1 MMMILKRKEVLIGSL
16 IMLIL
21 VAAFINYNYSDVP
34 MTELASTQNLSEQ
47 QTSTEDAPDGQN
59 AKKMGEAQYVSSN
72 AAQIDT
78 GYFTQARL
86 DRENARSKSK
96 EMYEQIIANTNVD
109 EESRK
114 AAEQSLLSLAGA
126 SDKEAS
132 CENLI
137 KAKGFS
143 DCVVFI
149 TDDSAS
155 VTVKSEK
162 LSGSDVAKIQEI
174 ISTQT
179 GILIKNIKIVE
190 VK

>member
-47 QTSTEDAPDGQN
+47 QTPTEDAPDGQN

>member
-34 MTELASTQNLSEQ
+34 MTELASTQNVSEQ
-47 QTSTEDAPDGQN
+47 QGETSEAPDSQS

-72 AAQIDT
+72 AAQIDIS
-78 GYFTQARL
+78 YFTQARL
-86 DRENARSKSK
+86 DKENARSKSK

-114 AAEQSLLSLAGA
+114 AAQQSLLNLAGA
-126 SDKEAS
+126 SDKEAM

-143 DCVVFI
+143 ECVVFI
-149 TDDSAS
+149 NENSAS

-162 LSGSDVAKIQEI
+162 LSASDVAKIQEI
-174 ISTQT
+174 VSSQT

>member
-21 VAAFINYNYSDVP
+21 VAAFINYNYSDLP
-34 MTELASTQNLSEQ
+34 MTDVASTQNAMQ
-47 QTSTEDAPDGQN
+47 YQTPTDDEAIAQSS
-59 AKKMGEAQYVSSN
+59 KKMGEAQYVSSN
-72 AAQIDT
+72 VAEIDIS
-78 GYFTQARL
+78 YFTQARL
-86 DRENARSKSK
+86 DKETARSKSK
-96 EMYEQIIANTNVD
+96 EMYEQIIANPNVD
-109 EESRK
+109 EESRQS
-114 AAEQSLLSLAGA
+114 AQESLLDLAGA

-143 DCVVFI
+143 DCVVYI
-149 TDDSAS
+149 TDNSAS
-155 VTVKSEK
+155 ITVKTEQ
-162 LSGSDVAKIQEI
+162 LSASDVAKIQEI
-174 ISTQT
+174 VSSQT